1 MRYFLLPLFLL
12 SIILTITPV
21 KADDRS
27 QIINQKSELESI
39 QKEVK
44 RSREHLD
51 SLKIEE
57 IATQKQISDIDQ
69 RITTNQKVIKRLNK
83 QLSKVR
89 EGISDVEKE
98 LENNQDRLDLTR
110 RRYLGDIRQFY
121 SRAVHLSQVSLW
133 ETPLAE
139 VERSRQSRYLA
150 ALASFETANIDM
162 AATSVAQTSDRL
174 DQLTDEKKQVASL
187 KKNKEVATAL
197 EESRKHKEEKSLE
210 SLHRAKMVEG
220 DRMLT
225 LQQASKEIERVIA
238 RLENERRQRTNRN
251 LPIGPSVFATL
262 KGQLVCPYRG
272 KIVVPFGFTID
283 PVTRLES
290 FSPGITI
297 EGRPSGPVVAVAGG
311 SVAYVGNL
319 RGYGNFV
326 IINHDGQYYT
336 TYGGLGKIAISQ
348 GEYLPTETVLAAAN
362 KDGLVKFELRFGRE
376 PLDPVKWI
384 KIDAF

>member
-44 RSREHLD
+44 RSREYLD

-150 ALASFETANIDM
+150 KISRI
-162 AATSVAQTSDRL
+162 VAPC
-174 DQLTDEKKQVASL
+174 
-187 KKNKEVATAL
+187 KN
-197 EESRKHKEEKSLE
+197 
-210 SLHRAKMVEG
+210 G
-220 DRMLT
+220 
-225 LQQASKEIERVIA
+225 
-238 RLENERRQRTNRN
+238 
-251 LPIGPSVFATL
+251 
-262 KGQLVCPYRG
+262 
-272 KIVVPFGFTID
+272 
-283 PVTRLES
+283 
-290 FSPGITI
+290 
-297 EGRPSGPVVAVAGG
+297 
-311 SVAYVGNL
+311 
-319 RGYGNFV
+319 
-326 IINHDGQYYT
+326 
-336 TYGGLGKIAISQ
+336 
-348 GEYLPTETVLAAAN
+348 
-362 KDGLVKFELRFGRE
+362 
-376 PLDPVKWI
+376 
-384 KIDAF
+384 